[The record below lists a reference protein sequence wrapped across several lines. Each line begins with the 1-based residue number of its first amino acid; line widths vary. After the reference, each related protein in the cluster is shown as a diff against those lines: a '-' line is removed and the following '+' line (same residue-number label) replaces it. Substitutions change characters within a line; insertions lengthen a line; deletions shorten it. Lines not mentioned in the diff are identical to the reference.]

1 MLSCQWES
9 AESYPL
15 HQKQRRHSKIAAR
28 NRGSARL
35 SFYFFSELLLLESHS
50 RFSQLLSV
58 TFPITFCHLYPFPHY
73 APFPRILKYHVDV
86 KGKRFR
92 ESSTYTNVHSS
103 KAPCI
108 IESLYIRLHK
118 MKGQNNYTFIDQ
130 IIRLYN
136 QCSYLNVKES
146 LTFPRL
152 SQLFLESYPI
162 SQS

>member
-1 MLSCQWES
+1 MGKCGKLPAPPEAKASFKDRSSEPRLRS
-9 AESYPL
+9 
-15 HQKQRRHSKIAAR
+15 
-28 NRGSARL
+28 RL

-103 KAPCI
+103 KGPCI
-108 IESLYIRLHK
+108 IESLNIRLIC
-118 MKGQNNYTFIDQ
+118 QNNYTFIDQ

-136 QCSYLNVKES
+136 QCTYLKMWKKA